1 MKTRDNTAIIMN
13 ISVRNFPDPQDGA
26 HFCISMSHNAKDAA
40 HSRE

>member
-1 MKTRDNTAIIMN
+1 MDATAIIIN

-26 HFCISMSHNAKDAA
+26 HFCMRISHKAKDAA